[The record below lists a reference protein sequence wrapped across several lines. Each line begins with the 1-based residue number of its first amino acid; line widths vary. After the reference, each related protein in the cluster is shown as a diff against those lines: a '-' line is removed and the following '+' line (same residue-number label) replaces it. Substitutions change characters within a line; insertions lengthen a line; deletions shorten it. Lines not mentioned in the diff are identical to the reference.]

1 MILSIHRANN
11 SVGIDRRILQVD
23 CSALDPAIAVVHWS
37 GPEGPAAFAAGA
49 GAGWIEFVYD
59 PHAGPYR
66 PNQEITSARPYQAI
80 IDAWRAQAQA
90 IDNPVVVPPTWTD
103 IRATRDALLA
113 ATDWIVAA
121 DAPAAAA
128 ARAAFLAYRQELRDV
143 PQAFASPSVV
153 VWPAPPIYAKAALK
167 VPARG

>member
-11 SVGIDRRILQVD
+11 SVGIDSRILQVD

-37 GPEGPAAFAAGA
+37 GPEGAAAFAADA

-59 PHAGPYR
+59 PHAGPHR

-80 IDAWRAQAQA
+80 IDAWRAQARA
-90 IDNPVVVPPTWTD
+90 IDNPVAVTPSWTD
-103 IRATRDALLA
+103 IRARRDAFLA

-128 ARAAFLAYRQELRDV
+128 ARAAFVAYRQELRDI
-143 PQAFASPSVV
+143 PQDFASPAVV
-153 VWPAPPIYAKAALK
+153 VWPTPPIYAKAAVT
-167 VPARG
+167 VPGRG